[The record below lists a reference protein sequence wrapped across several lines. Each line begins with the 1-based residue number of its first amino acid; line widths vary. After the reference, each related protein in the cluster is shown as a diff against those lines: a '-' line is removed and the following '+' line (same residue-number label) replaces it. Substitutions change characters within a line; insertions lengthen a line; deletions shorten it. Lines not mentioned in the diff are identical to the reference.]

1 LSCEAIRH
9 GGFSGWEALDRVP
22 NLIST
27 EGRIQVI
34 KVGRLNQ
41 VCQAQH
47 VLVLN
52 IRAQQSIEV
61 LECGLNHVSVI
72 SQNLVLDCHAMH
84 VIFLAAVGAL
94 PVEEGSLG
102 VSILQHNDVSALAS
116 DVALVR
122 HLDLFVQ
129 PALFHRQ
136 SSILY
141 LVEPKQQQLT

>member
-1 LSCEAIRH
+1 
-9 GGFSGWEALDRVP
+9 
-22 NLIST
+22 
-27 EGRIQVI
+27 
-34 KVGRLNQ
+34 
-41 VCQAQH
+41 
-47 VLVLN
+47 
-52 IRAQQSIEV
+52 
-61 LECGLNHVSVI
+61 
-72 SQNLVLDCHAMH
+72 MH
-84 VIFLAAVGAL
+84 VILLAAVGAL